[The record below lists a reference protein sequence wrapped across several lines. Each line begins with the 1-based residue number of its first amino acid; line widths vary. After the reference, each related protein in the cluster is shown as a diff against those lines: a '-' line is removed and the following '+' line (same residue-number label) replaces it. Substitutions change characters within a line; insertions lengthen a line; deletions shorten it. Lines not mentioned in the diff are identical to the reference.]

1 MAILIVED
9 SPEVR
14 NDLTSILSAGGY
26 SEVRAAVSAGQ
37 AFRSLGLDD
46 PKPVVDDIELIL
58 MDIDIPDKGG
68 IDACAFIHEHD
79 RLQDVPVILLAGRV
93 GPEQLEAALAAGA
106 VDFVSK
112 PLRRFELLARVRA
125 GLRIRRE
132 IERRRAIER
141 QSFEVTRLL
150 DAAYQRLQRIS
161 FVDGLTEIANRRRF
175 DEFIDQEWRR
185 ALRGSAPLSMIMIDI
200 DFFKAFNDTYGHLR
214 GDDCLRRVA
223 AALSLSLSRPGDLV
237 ARYGGEEFAVVLGGT
252 ERAGAVAVAETL
264 RAGVEALAIPHAG
277 SWVSDRITISL
288 GVGTR
293 TPGHESGPAALI
305 ADADRALYQA
315 KAAGRNRVEV
325 GGDP

>member
-1 MAILIVED
+1 MAILIVEG
-9 SPEVR
+9 SSEVR
-14 NDLTSILSAGGY
+14 NDVRSMLSAGGY
-26 SEVRAAVSAGQ
+26 PEVRAAATSGQ
-37 AFRSLGLDD
+37 AFRCLGLDD
-46 PKPVVDDIELIL
+46 QTSAAADIELIL

-68 IDACAFIHEHD
+68 IDACAFIQGHD
-79 RLQDVPVILLAGRV
+79 HLQGVPVILLASQV
-93 GPEQLEAALAAGA
+93 GPKEFERALEAGA
-106 VDFVSK
+106 VDVVSK

-125 GLRIRRE
+125 GLRLRRE
-132 IERRRAIER
+132 IERRRTIER

-175 DEFIDQEWRR
+175 DEFLDQEWRR

-223 AALSLSLSRPGDLV
+223 SALNLSLSRPGDLV

-252 ERAGAVAVAETL
+252 ERAGAAAVAETL

-288 GVGTR
+288 GIGTR
-293 TPGHESGPAALI
+293 TPRHEAGPAALI
-305 ADADRALYQA
+305 ADADRALYLA
-315 KAAGRNRVEV
+315 KAGGRNRIKIDGEA
-325 GGDP
+325 